1 METTVTA
8 TEARTHFG
16 EMMRRAVDHEE
27 TIIIERGGKPEVVLL
42 SLARYQQWQQT
53 QQSTHRW
60 EKLDQLWS
68 QIATETKDT
77 SLTPPEDLIRQMR
90 EERDARLLTD
100 LR

>member
-53 QQSTHRW
+53 QQSGHRW
-60 EKLDQLWS
+60 EKLDQIWS
-68 QIATETKDT
+68 QIATETKGDP
-77 SLTPPEDLIRQMR
+77 LTPPEDMIRQMR

-100 LR
+100 LC